1 MAKGIIVVNATE
13 RCNQCKFW
21 FAKSTMPIKYMCM
34 ARQKEITEKNLNEN
48 KPDWCPIKPLP
59 EKLPEHEPVA
69 YKDSDDNWVNRM
81 KRLPEHCGWN
91 ACLDVLLED

>member
-34 ARQKEITEKNLNEN
+34 AGQKEITEKNLNEN
-48 KPDWCPIKPLP
+48 KPDWCPIKPIP
-59 EKLPEHEPVA
+59 K
-69 YKDSDDNWVNRM
+69 KDTREYMSRELNFL
-81 KRLPEHCGWN
+81 KKGWN
-91 ACLDVLLED
+91 DCIDEIIKK